1 MEPNGGQVPC
11 GVTEH
16 GSPCGGLNFQVLET
30 ALAARFHLKS
40 GVAGR
45 VVSGRSAFR
54 ITDAGQEN
62 DLNEKAKS
70 AAVASPLPVS
80 CQAQRGLGTTVMSFA
95 LALYCCDIARAASV
109 RRRRPRSLL
118 RWSEAP
124 RLQNSVFH
132 SLSRFPYP
140 VVSTPDMPLVV
151 GRLAQEFENDCWGL
165 LL

>member
-54 ITDAGQEN
+54 ITDAG
-62 DLNEKAKS
+62 
-70 AAVASPLPVS
+70 
-80 CQAQRGLGTTVMSFA
+80 
-95 LALYCCDIARAASV
+95 
-109 RRRRPRSLL
+109 
-118 RWSEAP
+118 
-124 RLQNSVFH
+124 
-132 SLSRFPYP
+132 
-140 VVSTPDMPLVV
+140 
-151 GRLAQEFENDCWGL
+151 
-165 LL
+165 